1 MALAVSRKGWRF
13 TLRSAMALAAVAVF
27 SLLHPVAVQVGAP
40 RPGVRR
46 ARRAGYVQLGL
57 DTAVVVAFLAVGDT
71 TQVLL
76 AAAGAVVLNLVLAM
90 NHRPG
95 RYLA

>member
-1 MALAVSRKGWRF
+1 M
-13 TLRSAMALAAVAVF
+13 
-27 SLLHPVAVQVGAP
+27 
-40 RPGVRR
+40 
-46 ARRAGYVQLGL
+46 
-57 DTAVVVAFLAVGDT
+57 DTAVVVAFFAVGDT

-76 AAAGAVVLNLVLAM
+76 SAAGAVVLNLVLAM